1 MTRFLQTSMLAA
13 LLVIP
18 IKGFVATSIT
28 NGHLS
33 TRFQAAARDDATT
46 TTDDLLSPSYEIS
59 PLSIRI
65 GHGFDIHRMVPLE
78 EAGQPVV
85 IAVVEITH
93 TDQKVRLKN
102 PMTKDGDYVAL
113 KWTAVLL
120 VDELFFYILEHLSL
134 HGVDLQRLDAVR

>member
-1 MTRFLQTSMLAA
+1 MLAA

-85 IAVVEITH
+85 IAGVEITH
-93 TDQKVRLKN
+93 TDQKVRLMN